1 MLTRS
6 SEPRKVAMKDKFN
19 AKPRPLSLKRNVA
32 WNSFGSLFYLACQWL
47 ITVLVVRL
55 STGFDDAGLLS
66 LATSVVGIFGTFAN
80 YKTNTIQVSDIH
92 RDYSFAEYLG
102 FRCITLFF
110 AFVACMIYAYFTC
123 PLYSVATIALYYL
136 YKGLA
141 LLIDVFHGEDQL
153 NRRMDYAGKSFCLQG
168 VFSIAAFSIA
178 LLLSNSLNLA
188 IIAMSVGEAVV
199 LVVYDARVT
208 SAFQKVLPHITI
220 SRAIRLMIRTF
231 PAVVASVAASSLL
244 SVPKQY
250 LLQTEGSAS
259 LGIYSSIAAPTLI
272 IQMGAQYLYGPLLD
286 IFPRKFYDE
295 GIASFKTLFLRTSAS
310 ITLVATACSLGL
322 MVFGKPVLALFFG
335 EEITQYVYLL
345 QPMLL
350 STLATAFLWFF
361 GDLMVAIRDFSAYL
375 AGNILALLAVIPLGI
390 LFINQYGMNGVSYA
404 ATTASTLGIAWMLL
418 SLNRDMRK
426 RDKNANDK

>member
-1 MLTRS
+1 
-6 SEPRKVAMKDKFN
+6 MKGKLEDR
-19 AKPRPLSLKRNVA
+19 PEPLSLKSNMI
-32 WNSFGSLFYLACQWL
+32 WNSFGSMFYLGCQWL

-66 LATSVVGIFGTFAN
+66 LATSVVGVFSTFAN

-102 FRCITLFF
+102 FRCITLSI
-110 AFVACMIYAYFTC
+110 AFVVCLAYAFITC
-123 PLYSVATIALYYL
+123 PLYSVATIALYYF

-141 LLIDVFHGEDQL
+141 LLIDVLHGEDQL

-168 VFSIAAFSIA
+168 IVSITAFSAA
-178 LLLSNSLNLA
+178 LLLFNNLNAA
-188 IIAMSVGEAVV
+188 IISMIIGEALV

-208 SAFQKVLPHITI
+208 SSFQTVIPRITI
-220 SRAIRLMIRTF
+220 SRALQLLIRTF

-244 SVPKQY
+244 TIPKQY
-250 LLQTEGSAS
+250 LLQAEGSAS

-286 IFPRKFYDE
+286 IFPRKFFDE
-295 GIASFKTLFLRTSAS
+295 GVSSFKSLLLRTSAS
-310 ITLVATACSLGL
+310 ISLVAVVCSLGL
-322 MVFGKPVLALFFG
+322 MVVGKPVLTVFFG

-350 STLATAFLWFF
+350 STIATAFLWFF
-361 GDLMVAIRDFSAYL
+361 GDLMVSIRDFSAYL
-375 AGNILALLAVIPLGI
+375 VGNMLALIFVIPMGVFL
-390 LFINQYGMNGVSYA
+390 INQYGMNGVSFA
-404 ATTASTLGIAWMLL
+404 ASAASALGVAWMLVNL
-418 SLNRDMRK
+418 IHDMK
-426 RDKNANDK
+426 KAK